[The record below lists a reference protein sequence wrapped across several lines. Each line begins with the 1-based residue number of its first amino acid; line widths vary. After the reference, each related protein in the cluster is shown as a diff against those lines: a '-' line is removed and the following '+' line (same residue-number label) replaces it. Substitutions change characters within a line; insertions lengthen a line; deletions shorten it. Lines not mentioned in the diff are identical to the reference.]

1 MERYSVRGAIQPGLK
16 IIARYFKTGLGFQPG
31 QTGWKIH
38 VIAVILFIRA
48 GKGTRVCASTLF
60 SYLSKL
66 AFSTPVL
73 AQKSS
78 GVEITSSAKFAFCD
92 RAEIEHTNE
101 NNISA
106 RWAERN
112 FSPGWNSPCNQVLI
126 EEKISWLIEK
136 FGRKRIHEI
145 SSFQSQFCRGR

>member
-38 VIAVILFIRA
+38 VIAVIFFIRA
-48 GKGTRVCASTLF
+48 GKATRVCASTVF

-73 AQKSS
+73 AQKGS
-78 GVEITSSAKFAFCD
+78 GKLVTSSWKFAFCD
-92 RAEIEHTNE
+92 RAEIEHAMATIFQPGGRSE
-101 NNISA
+101 ISA
-106 RWAERN
+106 RAETHDWGRNQLTYRKVWTKKNSRN
-112 FSPGWNSPCNQVLI
+112 FFFP
-126 EEKISWLIEK
+126 ISILS
-136 FGRKRIHEI
+136 R
-145 SSFQSQFCRGR
+145 